1 MDLCAAAWKLG
12 YGEWGNSAFPKQIS
26 IFLESYVVSCIS
38 ENYICLLISTG
49 HGLSLCQWNLV
60 LWELMDRWMWK
71 LIACLGLSHVSCQWV
86 FSRAQ
91 LQYQEAG
98 FHICWHA
105 PCPFVSRN
113 FAALEIRH
121 ISRRKMIRVG
131 KLVLQHLSGACRLPH
146 PEKRSRQEEM
156 IPSSS
161 VTVKKLLE
169 WLMGLEADRGWSWSW
184 QVCKGAHVTQSMIT
198 ICQKPQG
205 YVDLAHIMLC
215 AHSRTKY
222 QSSSTSCILAL
233 WLCI

>member
-121 ISRRKMIRVG
+121 ISRRKMVCNNNIYGEEVESQ
-131 KLVLQHLSGACRLPH
+131 KIYTPWSV
-146 PEKRSRQEEM
+146 EKNAWNFSNW
-156 IPSSS
+156 P
-161 VTVKKLLE
+161 
-169 WLMGLEADRGWSWSW
+169 
-184 QVCKGAHVTQSMIT
+184 
-198 ICQKPQG
+198 
-205 YVDLAHIMLC
+205 
-215 AHSRTKY
+215 
-222 QSSSTSCILAL
+222 
-233 WLCI
+233 